1 MRRTVAVPARSPRT
15 ERGSSRSAGPL
26 TPPVLPKKG
35 EACVLPVSPFV
46 PTVDQDLVCCLLGL
60 RDCLTKM
67 RQTEVTDRA
76 IRALD
81 RALKLL

>member
-1 MRRTVAVPARSPRT
+1 M
-15 ERGSSRSAGPL
+15 
-26 TPPVLPKKG
+26 
-35 EACVLPVSPFV
+35 LPVSPFV